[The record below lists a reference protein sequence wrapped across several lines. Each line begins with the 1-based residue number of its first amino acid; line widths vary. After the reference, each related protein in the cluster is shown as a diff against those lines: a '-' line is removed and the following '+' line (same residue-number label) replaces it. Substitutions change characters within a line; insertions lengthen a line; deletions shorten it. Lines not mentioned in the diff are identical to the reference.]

1 MPLKGYTL
9 VESRAKLHNH
19 DPRRVFRVEWLS
31 SRGPSTL
38 LIRSERN
45 DLEFQY
51 VVGSRIGET
60 SQGALAT
67 RRFFPLFTALIPAML
82 LLILPPL
89 LWASSIPGNPANVGG
104 DIPNTLFLDPG
115 SFLTHLMSQK
125 IGIGLT
131 GTDTFL
137 PYFSLAVV
145 AFMLN
150 SVGLDSQLVVAGL
163 VLALTY
169 LGVYFLIMSILPRR
183 ALWTSR
189 VSAAVGGSV
198 AVLRHSL
205 SPTLETG
212 KHAFIFFRSYHG
224 SCT

>member
-67 RRFFPLFTALIPAML
+67 RRFFPAL
-82 LLILPPL
+82 
-89 LWASSIPGNPANVGG
+89 
-104 DIPNTLFLDPG
+104 
-115 SFLTHLMSQK
+115 
-125 IGIGLT
+125 
-131 GTDTFL
+131 
-137 PYFSLAVV
+137 YC
-145 AFMLN
+145 LN
-150 SVGLDSQLVVAGL
+150 SCD
-163 VLALTY
+163 
-169 LGVYFLIMSILPRR
+169 
-183 ALWTSR
+183 
-189 VSAAVGGSV
+189 AAVNPSAIALGEFNS
-198 AVLRHSL
+198 R
-205 SPTLETG
+205 
-212 KHAFIFFRSYHG
+212 
-224 SCT
+224 